1 MPLVQFKEVSLAYG
15 GDPILDAVA
24 LQIEEG
30 ERVALLGRNGS
41 GKTSLMRV
49 LAGEEPPN
57 AGEVILPTSTHIARL
72 DQQIPDGIAGTVAQ
86 VVRGGVHPDSHEEE
100 WEVDLRLEALLETMS
115 LSPRAQFETLSG
127 GLKRRVLLARALAA
141 NPNLLLLDEP
151 TNHLDLEAILW
162 LENFLLEQ
170 AFALFFV
177 THDRRFLSRLATR
190 ILDLDRGHLT
200 SWACDYPTYLERK
213 SAALEAEERQWAV
226 QDKKLAEEEAW
237 IRQGVKARRTRDQG
251 RVQALQKLRAER
263 GKRREQAGTAKL
275 ELQTGQTSGA
285 KVIEAED
292 VTFAYEGAPPT
303 INQLTTT
310 IWRGDKIG
318 IIGPNGAGKSTLLK
332 LLLGELPPT
341 NGRIQIGTNLQ
352 VVYLDQLRE
361 QIDPEK
367 TLSENVAGSAEQ
379 VTFNGRSRHVIGYL
393 TDFLFHSSKARMP
406 AGLLSGGERHRLLL
420 AKLFLQP
427 ANVLVLDEPTN
438 DLDIETLELL
448 EQLLVEY
455 SGTLLLVSHDR
466 EFLDRVVNA
475 SLVFEGPGLIR
486 EYVGGYSDWVK
497 QRPTGKSADP
507 ESTEIKQAKP
517 KGKREKPR
525 KFLNRERWE
534 LEALPGRIEELERQH
549 GELAEKLGDPSL
561 YQSSPEEI
569 PKLQSESE
577 AVEKEIEQC
586 YARWDELEAL
596 QKELATD

>member
-15 GDPILDAVA
+15 GDPILDSVQ
-24 LQIEEG
+24 LQIDEG

-49 LAGEEPPN
+49 LAGEEAPN
-57 AGEVILPTSTHIARL
+57 AGEIILPASTRIARL
-72 DQQIPDGIAGTVAQ
+72 DQQIPEDLHGTVGQ

-100 WEVDLRLEALLETMS
+100 WEIDLRLETLLETMS
-115 LSPRAQFETLSG
+115 LSAQVAFETLSG
-127 GLKRRVLLARALAA
+127 GLKRRVLLARALATE
-141 NPNLLLLDEP
+141 PNLLLLDEP
-151 TNHLDLEAILW
+151 TNHLDLDAILW
-162 LENFLLEQ
+162 LENFLLDQ
-170 AFALFFV
+170 SFALFFV

-190 ILDLDRGHLT
+190 ILDLDRGRLS
-200 SWACDYPTYLERK
+200 SWACDYPTYLDRK
-213 SAALEAEERQWAV
+213 SASLEAEERQWAV

-251 RVQALQKLRAER
+251 RVHALQKLRAER

-285 KVIEAED
+285 KVIEAEE
-292 VTFAYEGAPPT
+292 VGFAYEGSAPT
-303 INQLTTT
+303 IDQLTTT
-310 IWRGDKIG
+310 IWRGDKVG

-332 LLLGELPPT
+332 LLLGELPPSS
-341 NGRIQIGTNLQ
+341 GQIRIGTNLQ
-352 VVYLDQLRE
+352 VLYLDQLRE
-361 QIDPEK
+361 QIDPAK

-379 VTFNGRSRHVIGYL
+379 VTFNGRTRHVIGYL
-393 TDFLFHSSKARMP
+393 QDFLFHSSKARMP

-486 EYVGGYSDWVK
+486 EYVGGYSDWLK
-497 QRPTGKSADP
+497 QRPAPETVASSSAAD
-507 ESTEIKQAKP
+507 SKP
-517 KGKREKPR
+517 KGGKREKPR

-534 LEALPGRIEELERQH
+534 LEALPGRIEELEQRH
-549 GELAEKLGDPSL
+549 AELAEQLGDPTL
-561 YQSSPEEI
+561 YQSQPDEV
-569 PKLQSESE
+569 PKLQQAS
-577 AVEKEIEQC
+577 AALEKEIEQC

-596 QKELATD
+596 QKELAAD